1 MNRRKKAIFLDIDG
15 TLNYDRPVPS
25 AANQEAVRLARRAG
39 HAVLLCTG
47 RSMKCIPA
55 ALLEAVAFDGIVAG
69 GGAYVRI
76 GDEVVRS
83 ACLPPETLRLVCAYS
98 LQAGISCVFEGET
111 EMFLIGH
118 VDYRDSDWKTIASPD
133 DFDRRYAGAR
143 VSKLTMDGLLPPDA
157 QALLAP
163 YFTVIQH
170 SSYAEA
176 LPLGCGK
183 ADGMRVALAAL
194 HIPREDSIAIGDSR
208 NDLDM
213 LRYAGLGIAM
223 GNAAD
228 EVKDV
233 ASAVTAACAE
243 DGVAAAI
250 RRYVL
255 EV

>member
-1 MNRRKKAIFLDIDG
+1 MNRRKKAVFLDIDG

-25 AANQEAVRLARRAG
+25 TANQAAVRLARQTG

-55 ALLEAVAFDGIVAG
+55 ALLETVAFDGVVAG

-83 ACLPPETLRLVCAYS
+83 VCLPPETLRLVCAYY
-98 LQAGISCVFEGET
+98 LQAGTPCVFEGET

-118 VDYRDSDWKTIASPD
+118 VDYHEPGWKTVTSPD

-143 VSKLTMDGLLPPDA
+143 ISKLTMDGALPPDA
-157 QALLAP
+157 QGLLAP

-170 SSYAEA
+170 PGYTEA

-183 ADGMRVALAAL
+183 ADGMRAALAAL

-228 EVKDV
+228 EVKEAAD
-233 ASAVTAACAE
+233 AVTAACAD

-250 RRYVL
+250 HRYVL
-255 EV
+255 EA